1 MIEVNPRYT
10 SQRCSHC
17 NYVDEKNRLT
27 QEKFVCLRCRHTL
40 NADVNAAKN
49 ILAAGH
55 AVMAC
60 GASA

>member
-1 MIEVNPRYT
+1 M
-10 SQRCSHC
+10 
-17 NYVDEKNRLT
+17 
-27 QEKFVCLRCRHTL
+27 

>member
-1 MIEVNPRYT
+1 LK
-10 SQRCSHC
+10 CSS
-17 NYVDEKNRLT
+17 EM
-27 QEKFVCLRCRHTL
+27 